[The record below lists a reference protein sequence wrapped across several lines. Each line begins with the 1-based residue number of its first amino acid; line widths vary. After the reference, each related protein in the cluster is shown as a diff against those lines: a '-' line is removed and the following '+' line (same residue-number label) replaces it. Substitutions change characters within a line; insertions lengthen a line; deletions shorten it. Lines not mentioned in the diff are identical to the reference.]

1 MQKTQNVSQTC
12 PKIKF
17 SDEAIS
23 ALKLKSNKRIQI
35 TFSDTPGSLNGLSL
49 RYTPSTNKKV
59 FELRYRYR
67 NKYYRVALKE
77 IDLGLN

>member
-23 ALKLKSNKRIQI
+23 ALKLKSW
-35 TFSDTPGSLNGLSL
+35 L
-49 RYTPSTNKKV
+49 RNQ
-59 FELRYRYR
+59 
-67 NKYYRVALKE
+67 E
-77 IDLGLN
+77 IDIVSLEIRTMKKKKHMNTQVSNWKK